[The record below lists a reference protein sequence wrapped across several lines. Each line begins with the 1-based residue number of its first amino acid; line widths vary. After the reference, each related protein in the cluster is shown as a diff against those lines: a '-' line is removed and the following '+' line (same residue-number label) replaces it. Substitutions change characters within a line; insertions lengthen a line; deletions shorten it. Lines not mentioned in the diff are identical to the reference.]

1 MGRMSDLHI
10 MKEEQEP
17 CFVVGDDKG
26 VWIKDSQGHVINMHP
41 FASMAEARRFC
52 LGLGLNLQV
61 QQKGEN
67 MPEQKP
73 ATPRF
78 LIEIKQ
84 KKEVTYK
91 VELDLPNKGVAQ
103 EWGEKW
109 IQVNH
114 RGDDHKVVV
123 TEIHVQPQTNE
134 GLKLEKDAEVVANRQ
149 TVIKAKK

>member
-10 MKEEQEP
+10 MIQEQEP
-17 CFVVGDDKG
+17 CYVVGDDKG

-41 FASMAEARRFC
+41 YASMAEARRFC
-52 LGLGLNLQV
+52 LGIGLNLQV

-67 MPEQKP
+67 MPEKP
-73 ATPRF
+73 AAPRF

-84 KKEVTYK
+84 KKEVIYK
-91 VELDLPNKGVAQ
+91 VELGLPNKEIAQ
-103 EWGEKW
+103 EWGNKW
-109 IQVNH
+109 KVKNH

-123 TEIHVQPQTNE
+123 TEILVQPQTNE